1 MTAERSNYVRNAQPM
16 STFLRSTI
24 AEFIKLKRT
33 PVPWFVLIGGVVTT
47 LLVLFKF
54 AVNPYRD
61 IGLNTNPWPNFYE
74 FNLNL
79 VALFLFPLFVI
90 LLVSFVTSIEERSN
104 TWKYLY
110 VLPFSKG
117 HIYFSKLLTI
127 VLLVFC
133 TLFLYHSGVLVT
145 GYILDLI
152 VPEFEFRYYQPEWML
167 MGKQMTHLFISLL
180 GILGFQYWLTM
191 QHKPFLVP
199 LGIGLLGFIVGLVL
213 VIMNHRVGSYFP
225 YTYPMHVNASFV
237 NGTNTLN
244 PKTLGLGQLEW
255 NSIAYFLLFT
265 LLGYVQERSR
275 NVV

>member
-1 MTAERSNYVRNAQPM
+1 M

-79 VALFLFPLFVI
+79 VALFLLPLFVV

-117 HIYFSKLLTI
+117 YIYFSKLWTL

-133 TLFLYHSGVLVT
+133 TICLYHCAVLST

-152 VPEFEFRYYQPEWML
+152 VPEFEFRYYQPAWRS
-167 MGKQMTHLFISLL
+167 MGEQLIHLFISLL
-180 GILGFQYWLTM
+180 GILGFQYWLAM

-199 LGIGLLGFIVGLVL
+199 LGIGIVGFIIGFVL
-213 VIMNHRVGSYFP
+213 LIMDHPIGSYFP
-225 YTYPMHVNASFV
+225 FTYPMHVNASFV
-237 NGTNTLN
+237 NGDTNLN
-244 PKTLGLGQLEW
+244 PKTIGGLGQLEW
-255 NSIAYFLLFT
+255 NSIVCFLFFT
-265 LLGYVQERSR
+265 LLGYAQESTR
-275 NVV
+275 NVK

>member
-1 MTAERSNYVRNAQPM
+1 M

-47 LLVLFKF
+47 ILVLFKF

-61 IGLNTNPWPNFYE
+61 IGLNSNPWPNFYE

-79 VALFLFPLFVI
+79 VALFLLPLFVV

-117 HIYFSKLLTI
+117 YIYFSKLWTL
-127 VLLVFC
+127 VVLVFS
-133 TLFLYHSGVLVT
+133 TIFLYHCAVLST
-145 GYILDLI
+145 AYILDLM
-152 VPEFEFRYYQPEWML
+152 VPEFEFRYYQPEWRL
-167 MGKQMTHLFISLL
+167 MGEQMIHLFISLL
-180 GILGFQYWLTM
+180 GILGFQYWLAM

-199 LGIGLLGFIVGLVL
+199 LGIGIMGFVIGLVL
-213 VIMNHRVGSYFP
+213 LIMNHPIGSYFP
-225 YTYPMHVNASFV
+225 FTYPMHVNASFV
-237 NGTNTLN
+237 SGTNSLN
-244 PKTLGLGQLEW
+244 LKTIGGLGQLEW
-255 NSIAYFLLFT
+255 NSIVCFLLFT
-265 LLGYVQERSR
+265 LIGYAQERAR
-275 NVV
+275 NVKQ